1 MSERPPIR
9 ISVGGGKGGIGKS
22 VVSVNLATTLA
33 SIGMRTVLVDADL
46 GTPTLHT
53 LLGIDR
59 RGPTLQALIDRKI
72 NRLEEAMIG
81 TRVPHLSVI
90 PGTSLP
96 GAANLGHQEKLKLLR
111 HVRSLDAEVV
121 VIDVGAGAAFNTLDL
136 YLAGDLRLV
145 VTTPELTSLQNAYC
159 FLKAAVVRE
168 VVALARSLGASED
181 WTRAFDTKDTSRM
194 SAWLDRLGRERPDVA
209 RRVRLQ
215 VARFGARWVGNRVA
229 GPAAEH
235 SVHALARLS
244 SEFLGVDS
252 PVVTNVPASRA
263 VEASIHARQPAIL
276 DAGSEPALVRA
287 FETLAEHV
295 LAFEPPPRALPT
307 DCDLPVMDPS
317 ETTGEFAQR
326 LGPHLRRDERIAV
339 RLPAEVIVGE
349 ERHEA
354 VVLDVSRLGL
364 RVQCQAP
371 VESGGRV
378 TVVVRTPYG
387 NVEVTGSVRHAAKWA
402 FGLLADEECAP
413 RLLALVPKR
422 ALATRSASA

>member
-9 ISVGGGKGGIGKS
+9 VSVGGGKGGIGKS

-72 NRLEEAMIG
+72 GRLEEAMIG
-81 TRVPHLSVI
+81 TRIPHLSVI
-90 PGTSLP
+90 PGTAQP

-121 VIDVGAGAAFNTLDL
+121 IVDVGAGAAFNTLDL

-181 WTRAFDTKDTSRM
+181 WARAFDTKDTSRM
-194 SAWLDRLGRERPDVA
+194 SAWLDRLGAERPDVA

-215 VARFGARWVGNRVA
+215 VSRFGARWVGNRVA
-229 GPAAEH
+229 GPASEH
-235 SVHALARLS
+235 SVHALSRLS
-244 SEFLGVDS
+244 SEFLGVDA
-252 PVVTNVPASRA
+252 PVIAAVPPSRA
-263 VEASIHARQPAIL
+263 VESSIQAREPAIL
-276 DAGSEPALVRA
+276 GPGCEPALIRS

-307 DCDLPVMDPS
+307 DVDLPAMDPS
-317 ETTGEFAQR
+317 ETPDEFARR

-339 RLPAEVIVGE
+339 RLPAEVLVGG
-349 ERHEA
+349 ERHEG

-364 RVQCQAP
+364 RVQCAAP
-371 VESGGRV
+371 VQSGER
-378 TVVVRTPYG
+378 VVVLVRSSYG
-387 NVEVTGSVRHAAKWA
+387 NVEVSGSVRHAAKAA

-422 ALATRSASA
+422 TLAARAASA